1 VGQLMDL
8 GPIVLESSMFGR
20 IFNNPLDVGP
30 FKLLTVVDDIATIN
44 AALSIV
50 KQ

>member
-20 IFNNPLDVGP
+20 IGNNPLDVGP
-30 FKLLTVVDDIATIN
+30 FKLLTVMDDIATIN